1 MPTRSS
7 SSSVLVWP
15 DRAIVDK
22 AAREWAKAIADADA
36 NVHRIGYVGCDLD
49 VVIVVARSDTPWER
63 RAAAWD
69 TTPLPVPADLLV
81 YTEDEWSRIDP
92 DSRFGRM
99 LEREIEWL

>member
-15 DRAIVDK
+15 DRDAVDK
-22 AAREWAKAIADADA
+22 AAREWAGAITGADP
-36 NVHRIGYVGCDLD
+36 NVRRVGYVGSDLD